1 MEEIIEML
9 QRELT
14 AIRVRTFVIEHIILN
29 GPDAD
34 DAVLQAEK
42 MDADNYDPEYLTAYQ
57 AGVSDGS
64 WGRGRKQIENPSY
77 VRGYSAGYMEGASW
91 AEHIDY
97 SSDYHDNQ

>member
-9 QRELT
+9 QRELN

-64 WGRGRKQIENPSY
+64 WGRPMRLGQQLGDMTSW
-77 VRGYSAGYMEGASW
+77 RGYLSGYVDGALW
-91 AEHIDY
+91 AER
-97 SSDYHDNQ
+97 HDNNQ